1 MNLLKTVAAR
11 GLVNGRGP
19 NRRFGRDSVFNRFIS
34 SCFISLYLYIFISI
48 SLYELLYHFKDSLVT
63 LACKVF
69 KIVGRGVVVFV
80 EFPF

>member
-34 SCFISLYLYIFISI
+34 SCFISLY
-48 SLYELLYHFKDSLVT
+48 
-63 LACKVF
+63 
-69 KIVGRGVVVFV
+69 
-80 EFPF
+80 

>member
-11 GLVNGRGP
+11 GLVNGARTGGLGGIQFSTGSFLP
-19 NRRFGRDSVFNRFIS
+19 A
-34 SCFISLYLYIFISI
+34 LYLYIFRSV
-48 SLYELLYHFKDSLVT
+48 SLYELLHHFKDSLVT
-63 LACKVF
+63 LACKVL